1 MSAVQP
7 PSAVRIGLDL
17 GSHQTTVLV
26 QLPHGGLGVER
37 LPAAGAADLS
47 ARCQAALGAALR
59 LLTGGE
65 AGEPPELEVTY
76 ASAATTRA
84 LLQGPPPRVVLLTTD
99 GFTDVLRI
107 SRQTAPPLRAAPAL
121 DEGGTAGAV
130 ALPGASEGASVASAG
145 LPAHCLPVPE
155 RVAADGTVVQ
165 PLTAGALAALRE
177 QVGGLAA
184 QAVAVMLLHSPQAPG
199 HEQQVAQELGELG
212 LPLTV
217 SSEVLPGADEFAR
230 AAAAVLAAAGAV
242 AQTAEAAALHAALPR
257 PGRVRRVQGDGAARR
272 EPPPLRGLLSDVAA
286 GLVGAHKAA
295 VALETARC
303 LSLGVGESVSVAAH
317 HDGVLALTSRAQLA
331 GLPLGV
337 PTLAAALRP
346 VGGESRFHLSS
357 DARWVHADT
366 EPAGRSVGPNDDRSV
381 GPNDDRNVGPNDG
394 RNAGRNGGLD
404 VSLADAARVTG
415 RAVGPAASAAG
426 LSEAQRRL
434 AALGQ
439 RLQVTAEAA
448 AAALLAAATTQLVD
462 AVWAVSVERGQ
473 DPADFPLLAYG
484 PGGGLFAAAVAEQL
498 GMRSVVIPPAADL
511 LTAYG
516 ALSAPVLR
524 ERSRLL
530 RCEASGAQQR
540 GLLEATL
547 RSLTDELRRD
557 LAAEGRLERGHP
569 MGLQWSADLRYAGQ
583 AHTLTLAG
591 LGEGGPAPDGTTD
604 LVVRFHQEHERRY
617 GFTLGERPVELEQ
630 VRVRAAAPII
640 GPSFVQLCQRARE
653 EALRA
658 AAACPGVPG
667 GVVLYGALTAAV
679 AGPVVIAEPS
689 VSTFVPVGWTAELD
703 KQGAIWL
710 RRAA

>member
-7 PSAVRIGLDL
+7 PSPVRIGLDL

-26 QLPHGGLGVER
+26 QLPHGGLAVEK
-37 LPAAGAADLS
+37 LPAAGAAELGAHCRTALD
-47 ARCQAALGAALR
+47 AALQRA
-59 LLTGGE
+59 TGGE

-76 ASAATTRA
+76 ASTATTRA
-84 LLQGPPPRVVLLTTD
+84 LLQGPPPRVVLLATD

-107 SRQTAPPLRAAPAL
+107 GRQSAAPPRPGPPAL
-121 DEGGTAGAV
+121 D
-130 ALPGASEGASVASAG
+130 LSPPPGMSEGTGAAPAG
-145 LPAHCLPVPE
+145 LPARCLPVPE
-155 RVAADGTVVQ
+155 RLAADGTVVQ

-177 QVGGLAA
+177 QAGGLAA

-199 HEQQVAQELGELG
+199 HEQQVARELGELR
-212 LPLTV
+212 LPV
-217 SSEVLPGADEFAR
+217 AASAEVLPGADEFAR
-230 AAAAVLAAAGAV
+230 AAATVLAAAGAV
-242 AQTAEAAALHAALPR
+242 AQTAESAALHAALPR

-295 VALETARC
+295 VALESARC

-346 VGGESRFHLSS
+346 VGSQSCFHLSS
-357 DARWVHADT
+357 DARWVLAEA
-366 EPAGRSVGPNDDRSV
+366 EPSDP
-381 GPNDDRNVGPNDG
+381 
-394 RNAGRNGGLD
+394 NGGPSGGPSGGPV
-404 VSLADAARVTG
+404 VSLTDAARMLG
-415 RAVGPAASAAG
+415 RAFELPASADG
-426 LSEAQRRL
+426 SSDVQRRL
-434 AALGQ
+434 AALGE
-439 RLQVTAEAA
+439 RLQVNAEGA
-448 AAALLAAATTQLVD
+448 AAALLAAATAQLVD

-484 PGGGLFAAAVAEQL
+484 PAGGLFAAAVAAQL

-547 RSLTDELRRD
+547 RALTDELRRD
-557 LAAEGRLERGHP
+557 LLAEGRIERGHP
-569 MGLQWSADLRYAGQ
+569 PGLQWSADLRYAGQ
-583 AHTLTLAG
+583 AHTLTLVG
-591 LGEGGPAPDGTTD
+591 LGEGGPAPDGATD

-630 VRVRAAAPII
+630 VRVRAAAPIF
-640 GPSFVQLCQRARE
+640 GPSFVQLCQLGRE
-653 EALRA
+653 AALQA
-658 AAACPGVPG
+658 AAPSPAVPG
-667 GVVLYGALTAAV
+667 GVILYGALPTAAAV

-689 VSTFVPVGWTAELD
+689 VSTFVPAGWTAELD

-710 RRAA
+710 RRAT